1 MSGNSCKDQEKF
13 QQLQAVIDA
22 KKGTKGAL
30 MPVMQEAQAIFGYL
44 PKEVQQFIADGLGVT
59 LSEVYGVATFYAQF
73 VLEPQGEHV
82 IGVCLGTACY
92 VKGSQAVLDRLAEEL
107 KVPVGKTTA
116 DGKFTLNATRCL
128 GACGLAPVMM
138 IGDEVYGRSRPTRSR
153 ESWPSTEKQARPQD
167 RRERRKM
174 RELSLHILD
183 LAQNSLTANATRLDI
198 LIRIDHEKDNLS
210 ITLADNGKG
219 MAPDFLKSVTSPFTT
234 TRTTRK
240 VGLGIP
246 MFKANAELTGG
257 SFDIESEV
265 GVGTRMTANF
275 VLSSIDRPPLG
286 DMPSTMVSLV
296 VANPEFHFH
305 LEYAVD
311 KEAFVFDTE
320 EIRQVLGGVPLDTP
334 EVLSWIEGYIQEGM
348 ESLHGGA

>member
-1 MSGNSCKDQEKF
+1 
-13 QQLQAVIDA
+13 
-22 KKGTKGAL
+22 
-30 MPVMQEAQAIFGYL
+30 MPE
-44 PKEVQQFIADGLGVT
+44 
-59 LSEVYGVATFYAQF
+59 
-73 VLEPQGEHV
+73 
-82 IGVCLGTACY
+82 
-92 VKGSQAVLDRLAEEL
+92 LA
-107 KVPVGKTTA
+107 
-116 DGKFTLNATRCL
+116 
-128 GACGLAPVMM
+128 
-138 IGDEVYGRSRPTRSR
+138 
-153 ESWPSTEKQARPQD
+153 
-167 RRERRKM
+167 
-174 RELSLHILD
+174 LHILD
-183 LAQNSLTANATRLDI
+183 LVQNSVSAGATRVVVTIAWDTSADTL
-198 LIRIDHEKDNLS
+198 LIS
-210 ITLADNGKG
+210 IEDDGKG
-219 MAPDFLKSVTSPFTT
+219 MPPELLARVASPFTT

>member
-1 MSGNSCKDQEKF
+1 
-13 QQLQAVIDA
+13 
-22 KKGTKGAL
+22 
-30 MPVMQEAQAIFGYL
+30 
-44 PKEVQQFIADGLGVT
+44 
-59 LSEVYGVATFYAQF
+59 
-73 VLEPQGEHV
+73 
-82 IGVCLGTACY
+82 
-92 VKGSQAVLDRLAEEL
+92 
-107 KVPVGKTTA
+107 
-116 DGKFTLNATRCL
+116 
-128 GACGLAPVMM
+128 
-138 IGDEVYGRSRPTRSR
+138 
-153 ESWPSTEKQARPQD
+153 
-167 RRERRKM
+167 M

-275 VLSSIDRPPLG
+275 VLSSIDL
-286 DMPSTMVSLV
+286 SLI
-296 VANPEFHFH
+296 H
-305 LEYAVD
+305 
-311 KEAFVFDTE
+311 
-320 EIRQVLGGVPLDTP
+320 I
-334 EVLSWIEGYIQEGM
+334 
-348 ESLHGGA
+348 

>member
-1 MSGNSCKDQEKF
+1 MN
-13 QQLQAVIDA
+13 
-22 KKGTKGAL
+22 
-30 MPVMQEAQAIFGYL
+30 
-44 PKEVQQFIADGLGVT
+44 
-59 LSEVYGVATFYAQF
+59 
-73 VLEPQGEHV
+73 
-82 IGVCLGTACY
+82 
-92 VKGSQAVLDRLAEEL
+92 VLD
-107 KVPVGKTTA
+107 V
-116 DGKFTLNATRCL
+116 
-128 GACGLAPVMM
+128 
-138 IGDEVYGRSRPTRSR
+138 
-153 ESWPSTEKQARPQD
+153 
-167 RRERRKM
+167 
-174 RELSLHILD
+174 
-183 LAQNSLTANATRLDI
+183 AQNSVAAGAK
-198 LIRIDHEKDNLS
+198 LIRITLDAQPGAD
-210 ITLADNGKG
+210 TLALVVEDDGKG
-219 MAPDFLKSVTSPFTT
+219 MDEETVRRVTDPFYT

>member
-1 MSGNSCKDQEKF
+1 
-13 QQLQAVIDA
+13 
-22 KKGTKGAL
+22 
-30 MPVMQEAQAIFGYL
+30 
-44 PKEVQQFIADGLGVT
+44 
-59 LSEVYGVATFYAQF
+59 
-73 VLEPQGEHV
+73 
-82 IGVCLGTACY
+82 
-92 VKGSQAVLDRLAEEL
+92 
-107 KVPVGKTTA
+107 
-116 DGKFTLNATRCL
+116 
-128 GACGLAPVMM
+128 
-138 IGDEVYGRSRPTRSR
+138 
-153 ESWPSTEKQARPQD
+153 
-167 RRERRKM
+167 M

-198 LIRIDHEKDNLS
+198 LIRINHEKDNLS

-296 VANPEFHFH
+296 VANPAFHFH

>member
-1 MSGNSCKDQEKF
+1 
-13 QQLQAVIDA
+13 
-22 KKGTKGAL
+22 
-30 MPVMQEAQAIFGYL
+30 
-44 PKEVQQFIADGLGVT
+44 
-59 LSEVYGVATFYAQF
+59 
-73 VLEPQGEHV
+73 
-82 IGVCLGTACY
+82 
-92 VKGSQAVLDRLAEEL
+92 
-107 KVPVGKTTA
+107 
-116 DGKFTLNATRCL
+116 
-128 GACGLAPVMM
+128 
-138 IGDEVYGRSRPTRSR
+138 
-153 ESWPSTEKQARPQD
+153 
-167 RRERRKM
+167 M

-257 SFDIESEV
+257 SFDIES
-265 GVGTRMTANF
+265 

>member
-1 MSGNSCKDQEKF
+1 
-13 QQLQAVIDA
+13 
-22 KKGTKGAL
+22 
-30 MPVMQEAQAIFGYL
+30 MPE
-44 PKEVQQFIADGLGVT
+44 
-59 LSEVYGVATFYAQF
+59 
-73 VLEPQGEHV
+73 
-82 IGVCLGTACY
+82 
-92 VKGSQAVLDRLAEEL
+92 LA
-107 KVPVGKTTA
+107 
-116 DGKFTLNATRCL
+116 
-128 GACGLAPVMM
+128 
-138 IGDEVYGRSRPTRSR
+138 
-153 ESWPSTEKQARPQD
+153 
-167 RRERRKM
+167 
-174 RELSLHILD
+174 LHILD
-183 LAQNSLTANATRLDI
+183 LVQNSVSAGATRVVVTIAWDTSADTL
-198 LIRIDHEKDNLS
+198 LIS
-210 ITLADNGKG
+210 IEDDGKG
-219 MAPDFLKSVTSPFTT
+219 MPPELLARVASPFTT

-296 VANPEFHFH
+296 VANPAFHFH